1 MIVFLGGP
9 ASGKGTQA
17 KLLAETLGVPHVSSG
32 ELLRSAGS
40 TDSRMRRG
48 DLVSDEVVTGAVLTR
63 LGKPDAQRG
72 AVLDGFP
79 RTLYQAQALDDWL
92 ARRGGSVIA
101 AFYLDVPREIMV
113 TRAVE
118 RGRVSHRTDDLADV
132 AERRMDV
139 FENEL
144 APLLDHYVRRGV
156 LHRLDGTQPV
166 EQIQQQIIQALRQSV
181 APDR

>member
-1 MIVFLGGP
+1 MPLAPDRYPRMIVFLGGP

-79 RTLYQAQALDDWL
+79 RTLHQAQALDDWL
-92 ARRGGSVIA
+92 
-101 AFYLDVPREIMV
+101 
-113 TRAVE
+113 
-118 RGRVSHRTDDLADV
+118 
-132 AERRMDV
+132 
-139 FENEL
+139 
-144 APLLDHYVRRGV
+144 
-156 LHRLDGTQPV
+156 
-166 EQIQQQIIQALRQSV
+166 
-181 APDR
+181 